1 MVAMPRD
8 EIDETME
15 TFTAAAMTSECWGA
29 GGDDS
34 VAFYLR
40 GIGRAPLLDAARERA
55 LGAAVQA
62 GRAARGREGRPDD
75 DDTETIARGDRA
87 ARMLAEANLRLVVAV
102 ARRYTGGGLD
112 LIDLVQEGNIG
123 LLRAVE
129 SFDPARGCRFSTYAV
144 WWIRQAVYRAVMN
157 GGRLVRLPEHV
168 RVAHSDMVRVT
179 HLLRA
184 SLGREPEPD
193 EVAAAA
199 GMSSRRVAELT
210 AFAGVGRDLVSLD
223 RPVGEDGETLLGDL
237 IADATTPT
245 AEDEIGEQALRQDL
259 HAALGRLTARERR
272 VLMLRFGL
280 ADGRDH
286 TLDEVGQDLGVAR
299 ERARQLEVAALR
311 KLRFLAREG
320 VVTLDAPGA

>member
-1 MVAMPRD
+1 MPRD
-8 EIDETME
+8 EIDDTME
-15 TFTAAAMTSECWGA
+15 TFTAAAMTSECWEA